1 MFRGADAVCG
11 HDAFQFSDTHPCL
24 LAESSNTIDSMNTE
38 WNNGTAVRA
47 VIHAAL
53 ADPGR
58 LAIVDVLLL
67 ADSSP
72 SELQKLL
79 SMPSNLMAHH
89 LGVLEQAGMVRRV
102 RSEGDR
108 RRTYLQLI
116 PEALEVMVPSA
127 ARRRA
132 ERVVFV
138 CSQNSARSQ
147 LAVAVWKRR
156 SALPAASAGTHP
168 AATVHPGAVAAAR
181 RRHLSMRPHRPRHLD
196 DVVCPGDLVVA
207 VCDNAHEEL
216 PANLHHIH
224 WSVPDPVR
232 AADPDMF
239 DRALDD
245 LTERID
251 RLVPALQPF

>member
-1 MFRGADAVCG
+1 MIAEWDDGA
-11 HDAFQFSDTHPCL
+11 TR
-24 LAESSNTIDSMNTE
+24 
-38 WNNGTAVRA
+38 RA
-47 VIHAAL
+47 VIHTAL

-58 LAIVDVLLL
+58 LAIVDELLL
-67 ADSSP
+67 ADASP
-72 SELQKLL
+72 SELQGLV
-79 SMPSNLMAHH
+79 SMSSNLMAHH
-89 LGVLEQAGMVRRV
+89 LGVLEQAGIVCRV

-116 PEALEVMVPSA
+116 PEALEVMVPCA
-127 ARRRA
+127 MRRRA
-132 ERVVFV
+132 DRVVFV

-181 RRHLSMRPHRPRHLD
+181 RRHLPIRPRTPRHLD
-196 DVVCPGDLVVA
+196 DVVCPGDLLVA
-207 VCDNAHEEL
+207 VCDKAHEEL

-224 WSVPDPVR
+224 WSVPDPVP
-232 AADPDMF
+232 AADPDAF
-239 DRALDD
+239 DQALDD

-251 RLVPALQPF
+251 RLVPALQPSRNGVSS